1 MRRLERLMAISETL
15 RRSSP
20 RPVSASRLADE
31 FGVTSRTI
39 ERDLAALR
47 SAGLPLYSESGR
59 RGGAVSLDQMGNVV
73 VTLHPNEVMALL
85 TAVQAAG
92 QSMPFADSGATAVA
106 RILDA
111 LPAQTRLMT
120 EQLRDRTRA
129 LDESEDPIG
138 RRARRSIEE
147 GVRRH
152 VVVNIGYRDREG
164 VETRRAV
171 DPVGFLRHT
180 DGWYLIAWCHLRDA
194 GRIFRLDRITSA
206 NLTRRACVEHDVDD
220 TLGWVPDRVSR
231 P

>member
-1 MRRLERLMAISETL
+1 M
-15 RRSSP
+15 
-20 RPVSASRLADE
+20 
-31 FGVTSRTI
+31 
-39 ERDLAALR
+39 
-47 SAGLPLYSESGR
+47 
-59 RGGAVSLDQMGNVV
+59 SLDQMGDVV

-92 QSMPFADSGATAVA
+92 PSMPFADSGATAVT

-129 LDESEDPIG
+129 LDASDDPIG

-147 GVRRH
+147 AVRRQ

-164 VETRRAV
+164 AETQRSV
-171 DPVGFLRHT
+171 DPVGFLRHV

-194 GRIFRLDRITSA
+194 GRIFRFDRITTA
-206 NLTRRACVEHDVDD
+206 NLTRRACAERDVDA